1 MSDWIEMIGFAGT
14 GLTLAAWGM
23 RDATHLRVA
32 GMASSVAFL
41 AYGLLTE
48 SWPVVA
54 TEAVLLPLNGF
65 RLWQLRAERRTVL
78 RAETEAA
85 AEARA
90 RTAAPGPRLVAKI
103 RLAA

>member
-1 MSDWIEMIGFAGT
+1 MSDWIEIIGFAGT

-41 AYGLLTE
+41 AYGLLSE

-65 RLWQLRAERRTVL
+65 RLWQLRAERRT
-78 RAETEAA
+78 AMQSAAEAA
-85 AEARA
+85 AKARA
-90 RTAAPGPRLVAKI
+90 RTAASGPRLVAET